1 MNQTNHATPGH
12 EVFFK
17 EDEFIITKTDPYG
30 TITYC
35 NRTFMKV
42 AAISWVDA
50 IGKPHNIIRHPD
62 MPKTAFHNLWQ
73 TLKSGNEWFG
83 FVKNKTAEGNY
94 YWVFANVTLDK
105 LGGELIG
112 YYSVRRPAPRD
123 AIKVIEPLYQT
134 LKEIESQQGLDAA
147 IEHLEALLADKE
159 TTYRDFILDL
169 YYTTS
174 GHYA

>member
-1 MNQTNHATPGH
+1 MSQTNVTTPGH

-42 AAISWVDA
+42 ATISWVDA

-73 TLKSGNEWFG
+73 TLKSGEEWFG
-83 FVKNKTAEGNY
+83 FVKNKTTEGNY

-105 LGGELIG
+105 QKEKVIG
-112 YYSVRRPAPRD
+112 YYSVRRPAPKD

-134 LKEIESQQGLDAA
+134 LKEIESQQGMDTA
-147 IEHLEALLADKE
+147 IQHLEDLLATKE